1 MSLVIPDEI
10 LKASGWS
17 DDELLLELV
26 LLLFQQEKVSLGK
39 AAELLN
45 MSQISFQHLLASRDI
60 FIHYDVAELQED
72 LGVHNDAATAQSF
85 LESIGLPPDAEIHF
99 ASGFLLGW
107 YKHATAAADTDLV
120 KKWKLFKGANPF
132 WE

>member
-72 LGVHNDAATAQSF
+72 IEYLKAK
-85 LESIGLPPDAEIHF
+85 
-99 ASGFLLGW
+99 GW
-107 YKHATAAADTDLV
+107 L
-120 KKWKLFKGANPF
+120 
-132 WE
+132 

>member
-17 DDELLLELV
+17 DNELLLELV

-45 MSQISFQHLLASRDI
+45 MSQISFQRLLASRDI
-60 FIHYDVAELQED
+60 CIHYDVAELQED
-72 LGVHNDAATAQSF
+72 IEYLKAK
-85 LESIGLPPDAEIHF
+85 GLF
-99 ASGFLLGW
+99 
-107 YKHATAAADTDLV
+107 
-120 KKWKLFKGANPF
+120 
-132 WE
+132 